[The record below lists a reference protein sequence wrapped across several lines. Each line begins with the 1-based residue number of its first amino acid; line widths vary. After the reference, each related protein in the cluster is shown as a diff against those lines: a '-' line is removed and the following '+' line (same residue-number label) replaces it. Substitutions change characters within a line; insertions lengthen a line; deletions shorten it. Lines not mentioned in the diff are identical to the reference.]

1 MALAP
6 GSSFGRFRIL
16 RRLGAG
22 AMGEVYLAEDSRIE
36 RRVAIKTVRVE
47 PDSGVPA
54 EDLRVRL
61 AREAKAAGQFVH
73 PHVVTL
79 FDAGEIDGT
88 FFLAF
93 EYVEGSDLAARL
105 RRPPS
110 LTLAE
115 SVRITRQAASGLAA
129 AHRRGIVH
137 RDIKP
142 ANLLLTDEGAV
153 KISDFGIAKL
163 AGAATK
169 LTQSGSMIG
178 TPQYLSPEQIRGETL
193 DGRSDLFSLGVVLYE
208 LLTGRLPFP
217 GETLSTL
224 VFQVLSDE
232 PRPVLEIAPHVPQ
245 PLATVVSRLLAKERD
260 ERFASADELT
270 EELARIE
277 RQLDGS
283 DPGATVAR
291 SGGSPP
297 ATVSGASESTVL
309 GAGRATRTGDAF
321 PSGRRRGRSVA
332 ALATVLLTVAVTV
345 GAVFLWSNQAG
356 DESPPTSADP
366 VVTPEAEET
375 EASVGPDPGVVTP
388 VEQNDRATAVVE
400 EPTETPDVI
409 PDIDPPTDEEAA
421 PQRRLVG
428 RALIFAIAPP
438 DAARRAV
445 VKVDELVRGP
455 AAGSLVSLQP
465 GLHRIEIVAEGFA
478 PVAMLVES
486 RTEVESPSR
495 LTVAMDV
502 M

>member
-6 GSSFGRFRIL
+6 DSSFGRFRIL

-22 AMGEVYLAEDSRIE
+22 AMGEVYLAEDSQIE
-36 RRVAIKTVRVE
+36 RRVAIKTVRVG
-47 PDSGVPA
+47 PDAQVPA
-54 EDLRVRL
+54 EDLRARL

-79 FDAGEIDGT
+79 FDAGEIEGT

-115 SVRITRQAASGLAA
+115 SVRIIREAASGLAA

-193 DGRSDLFSLGVVLYE
+193 DGRSDLFSLGVMLYE
-208 LLTGRLPFP
+208 LLAGRPPFA

-232 PRPVLEIAPHVPQ
+232 PRPILEIAPHVPQ

-260 ERFASADELT
+260 ERFASADELAG
-270 EELARIE
+270 ELARIE
-277 RQLDGS
+277 QQFDLS
-283 DPGATVAR
+283 DPRATVSR
-291 SGGSPP
+291 PDGISS
-297 ATVSGASESTVL
+297 ATVSGAFDSTVL
-309 GAGRATRTGDAF
+309 GAGGVTRSGDPF
-321 PSGRRRGRSVA
+321 PAGRGRR
-332 ALATVLLTVAVTV
+332 LASLTAVLLIVGVTVA
-345 GAVFLWSNQAG
+345 GVFLWSNYTG
-356 DESPPTSADP
+356 DESPASSADTM
-366 VVTPEAEET
+366 VTPEAEES
-375 EASVGPDPGVVTP
+375 ESSVGPDPGATSSI
-388 VEQNDRATAVVE
+388 EQNNSAAAVVE
-400 EPTETPDVI
+400 KPTETSDVV
-409 PDIDPPTDEEAA
+409 PEFDPPETEEAT
-421 PQRRLVG
+421 PPHRLVG
-428 RALIFAIAPP
+428 RALIFTVAPP

-486 RTEVESPSR
+486 RTEIDSPSR
-495 LTVAMDV
+495 LTVAMDA

>member
-6 GSSFGRFRIL
+6 GSSFGRFRIV

-22 AMGEVYLAEDSRIE
+22 AMGEVYLAEDAQIE

-47 PDSGVPA
+47 PDAEVPA
-54 EDLRVRL
+54 EDLRARL

-79 FDAGEIDGT
+79 FDAGEIDGI

-93 EYVEGSDLAARL
+93 EYVDGSDLAVRL
-105 RRPPS
+105 RRPPP

-115 SVRITRQAASGLAA
+115 SVRLIREAASGLAA

-163 AGAATK
+163 AGAATQ
-169 LTQSGSMIG
+169 LTQTGSMIG

-193 DGRSDLFSLGVVLYE
+193 DGRSDLFSLGVVLYQ
-208 LLTGRLPFP
+208 LLAGRSPFA
-217 GETLSTL
+217 GETLSAL
-224 VFQVLSDE
+224 VFQVLSSE
-232 PRPVLEIAPHVPQ
+232 PRPIPEIAPDVPQ
-245 PLATVVSRLLAKERD
+245 PLAAVTSRLLAKDRD
-260 ERFASADELT
+260 KRFASADELAG
-270 EELARIE
+270 ELARIE
-277 RQLDGS
+277 QQFDLGDQR
-283 DPGATVAR
+283 
-291 SGGSPP
+291 
-297 ATVSGASESTVL
+297 ATVSRPEAIATAQVRGASESTVL
-309 GAGRATRTGDAF
+309 GAGSAAHRSERR
-321 PSGRRRGRSVA
+321 SGRQRRPLAVA
-332 ALATVLLTVAVTV
+332 SLALLLLIGGATVV
-345 GAVFLWSNQAG
+345 GVLKWASPAG
-356 DESPPTSADP
+356 DDPPSSAADTM
-366 VVTPEAEET
+366 VTPERGESESSVSPEPGAVSPIGESGP
-375 EASVGPDPGVVTP
+375 EA
-388 VEQNDRATAVVE
+388 AVVGE
-400 EPTETPDVI
+400 STESPDVV
-409 PDIDPPTDEEAA
+409 PGSDPPATKEAV
-421 PQRRLVG
+421 PPRQIVG
-428 RALIFAIAPP
+428 RALTFAIAPP